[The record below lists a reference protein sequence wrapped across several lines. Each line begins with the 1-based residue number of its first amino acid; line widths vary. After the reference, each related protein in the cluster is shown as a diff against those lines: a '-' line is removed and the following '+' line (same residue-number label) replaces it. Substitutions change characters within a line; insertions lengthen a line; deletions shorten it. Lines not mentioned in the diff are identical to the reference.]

1 MSRDPAYADAMQVDL
16 NADIAES
23 PDDLALLD
31 VVTSANV
38 CCGAYAGGIDLMIA
52 ACTRA
57 VERGVTIGAQV
68 GYADPEGFGR
78 RPLDVDSGELVESL
92 REQIDLLAEIAD
104 SVGGHVAYVKPHG
117 ALYNTVVVDERQA
130 TAVVEAVA
138 PYGLPLLGLPHAA
151 SLRIAAADGMP
162 VVTEGFA
169 DRAYRPDGTLV
180 PRSEPGAVHDD
191 PATAVA
197 QAVRL
202 APQVDSLCVHGD
214 SPGAID
220 LARAVRSGLE
230 DAGHTVRSFA

>member
-1 MSRDPAYADAMQVDL
+1 MQVDL
-16 NADIAES
+16 NADVAES
-23 PDDLALLD
+23 ADDLALLD

-38 CCGAYAGGIDLMIA
+38 CCGAYAGGIDLMLA

-78 RPLDVDSGELVESL
+78 RPLEVDSEELIESL

-104 SVGGHVAYVKPHG
+104 ASGGHVAYVKPHG
-117 ALYNTVVVDERQA
+117 ALYNTVVSDERQA
-130 TAVVEAVA
+130 GAVVEAVA
-138 PYGLPLLGLPHAA
+138 PYGLVLLGLPHAA
-151 SLRIAAADGMP
+151 SVRLARADGLP
-162 VVTEGFA
+162 VVREGFA

-191 PATAVA
+191 PASAVA

-202 APQVDSLCVHGD
+202 AAEVDSLCVHGD
-214 SPGAID
+214 SPGALD
-220 LARAVRSGLE
+220 LARAVRAGLE

>member
-1 MSRDPAYADAMQVDL
+1 MQVDL
-16 NADIAES
+16 NADVAES

-38 CCGAYAGGIDLMIA
+38 CCGAYAGGIDLMLA

-57 VERGVTIGAQV
+57 VERGVAIGAQV

-78 RPLDVDSGELVESL
+78 RPQDPDTAELIESL

-117 ALYNTVVVDERQA
+117 ALYNTIVTDEVQA
-130 TAVVEAVA
+130 SAVVEAVA
-138 PYGLPLLGLPHAA
+138 PYGLPLLGLPQGA
-151 SLRIAAADGMP
+151 SLRIASADGMP

-180 PRSEPGAVHDD
+180 PRAEPGAVLDD
-191 PATAVA
+191 PATVVA

-202 APQVDSLCVHGD
+202 ASEVDSLCIHGD
-214 SPGAID
+214 SPRALD
-220 LARAVRSGLE
+220 LARAVRAALE
-230 DAGHTVRSFA
+230 DAGHALRSFA